1 MLRFLC
7 DEDCIV
13 SRSFTKSVEQSRR
26 RVKMISEAAGE
37 VKLIRGVDETMKKKD
52 TYQMLRQTIKV
63 IAVLVKSKTF

>member
-1 MLRFLC
+1 
-7 DEDCIV
+7 
-13 SRSFTKSVEQSRR
+13 
-26 RVKMISEAAGE
+26 MISEAAGE